1 MDRGKRNILG
11 VILAAVAT
19 VLCVAFDELAKAAPL
34 ELDSSDTQDNTPNQE
49 ESEE

>member
-11 VILAAVAT
+11 IILAAVAA
-19 VLCVAFDELAKAAPL
+19 VLCVAFDEVTKAAPL
-34 ELDSSDTQDNTPNQE
+34 ELDSSDAWDTIQDQD